1 MTNHSRTVD
10 KSARVAIT
18 LPATV
23 HMIGSAYRPSIQT
36 IQEALRFID
45 RELPIE
51 LRRRSRWTFARELL
65 LVADRTGRKKDIAYA
80 FRQLKQALSND
91 RLLA

>member
-1 MTNHSRTVD
+1 MTDNSQDAERT
-10 KSARVAIT
+10 ARAAIA

-23 HMIGSAYRPSIQT
+23 RMSGSAYRPSIQT
-36 IQEALRFID
+36 IEEALRFID

-51 LRRRSRWTFARELL
+51 LRQRSRWTFARELL
-65 LVADRTGRKKDIAYA
+65 LVADRTGKKRDIAYA
-80 FRQLKQALSND
+80 FRQLKQALGND

>member
-1 MTNHSRTVD
+1 MTDHSQDVDRT
-10 KSARVAIT
+10 ARAAIT

-23 HMIGSAYRPSIQT
+23 HMVGSAYRPTIQT

-51 LRRRSRWTFARELL
+51 LQRRSRWTFARELL
-65 LVADRTGRKKDIAYA
+65 LVADRTGKKRDIASA

>member
-1 MTNHSRTVD
+1 MV
-10 KSARVAIT
+10 
-18 LPATV
+18 
-23 HMIGSAYRPSIQT
+23 GSAYRPTIQT

-51 LRRRSRWTFARELL
+51 LQRRSRWTFARELL
-65 LVADRTGRKKDIAYA
+65 LVADRTGKKRDIASA